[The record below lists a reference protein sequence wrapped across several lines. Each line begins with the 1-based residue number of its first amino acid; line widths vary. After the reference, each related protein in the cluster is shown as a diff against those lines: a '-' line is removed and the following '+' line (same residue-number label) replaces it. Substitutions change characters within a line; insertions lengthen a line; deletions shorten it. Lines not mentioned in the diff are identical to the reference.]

1 MLVTLGTL
9 RLGQF
14 LYLIFQLL
22 DSLFQKLVFVGKMV
36 MLIMLSRH
44 LIQFMN
50 IKIYGLNFLP
60 KYFRG
65 QPTNGVALVY

>member
-1 MLVTLGTL
+1 MVVTLRTV

-14 LYLIFQLL
+14 LYFMFQLL

-36 MLIMLSRH
+36 MVMLSRH

-50 IKIYGLNFLP
+50 IKILRAKLF
-60 KYFRG
+60 
-65 QPTNGVALVY
+65 A

>member
-1 MLVTLGTL
+1 MMVTLGTL

-22 DSLFQKLVFVGKMV
+22 DFLFQKLVFVGKMV
-36 MLIMLSRH
+36 VMLSRH

-50 IKIYGLNFLP
+50 IKNLRAKLF
-60 KYFRG
+60 
-65 QPTNGVALVY
+65 A